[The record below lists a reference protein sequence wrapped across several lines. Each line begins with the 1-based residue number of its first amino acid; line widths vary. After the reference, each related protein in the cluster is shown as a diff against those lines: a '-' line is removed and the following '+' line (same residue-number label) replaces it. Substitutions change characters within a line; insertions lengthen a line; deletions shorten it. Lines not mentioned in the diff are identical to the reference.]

1 MAELNSSPQ
10 KAGGRNRF
18 RKPAPRVDLTAMVD
32 LAFLLITFFILT
44 TTLTKPK
51 AMDIVMPVGNEPGA
65 VPETRTLTICLGKNN
80 SVLYYLGLA
89 DKPIIPATVTDLS
102 SRGIRKAIF
111 EIRNTIMQRT
121 GKSMIVMI
129 KPAETSVYENLVS
142 TIDELKIG
150 NIQQYAIA
158 DIAQKDI
165 DMLKEK
171 RVY

>member
-1 MAELNSSPQ
+1 MAELNSSSQ

-51 AMDIVMPVGNEPGA
+51 AMDIVMPVGNELGA

-89 DKPIIPATVTDLS
+89 DKPIIPATVTDLN

-129 KPAETSVYENLVS
+129 KPAKTSVYENLVS

>member
-1 MAELNSSPQ
+1 
-10 KAGGRNRF
+10 
-18 RKPAPRVDLTAMVD
+18 
-32 LAFLLITFFILT
+32 
-44 TTLTKPK
+44 
-51 AMDIVMPVGNEPGA
+51 
-65 VPETRTLTICLGKNN
+65 
-80 SVLYYLGLA
+80 
-89 DKPIIPATVTDLS
+89 
-102 SRGIRKAIF
+102 
-111 EIRNTIMQRT
+111 
-121 GKSMIVMI
+121 VMI